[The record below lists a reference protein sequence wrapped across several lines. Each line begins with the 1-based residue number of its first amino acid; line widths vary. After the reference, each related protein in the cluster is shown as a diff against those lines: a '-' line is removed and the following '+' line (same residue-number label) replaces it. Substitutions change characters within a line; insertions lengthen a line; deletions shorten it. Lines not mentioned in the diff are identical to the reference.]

1 MKNNSITQVNLKD
14 FLRSQYIDSEL
25 NRVDVLVRYHSI
37 KEYSKNNDYD
47 FNLYKKMQRLRVK
60 LDDTKSF
67 KSLFDSFNERGFD
80 ETFPIS
86 CSVSHGLLNG
96 SHRLA
101 LALFHNKDSI
111 PIYVSDTRTDYP
123 RYGLSWF
130 SSRFS
135 TEELKIIKEE
145 IYSLNKF
152 LDIKLKKG

>member
-1 MKNNSITQVNLKD
+1 
-14 FLRSQYIDSEL
+14 
-25 NRVDVLVRYHSI
+25 
-37 KEYSKNNDYD
+37 
-47 FNLYKKMQRLRVK
+47 MQRLRVNR
-60 LDDTKSF
+60 DDTKSF

-111 PIYVSDTRTDYP
+111 PIHVSDTRTNYP

-152 LDIKLKKG
+152 LDSGA